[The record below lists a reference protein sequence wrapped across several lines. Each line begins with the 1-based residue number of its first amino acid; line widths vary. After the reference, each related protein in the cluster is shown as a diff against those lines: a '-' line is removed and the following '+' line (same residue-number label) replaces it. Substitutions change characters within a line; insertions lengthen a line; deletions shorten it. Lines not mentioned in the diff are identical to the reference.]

1 MKMKKMFC
9 MMCAG
14 VLSLSLVAC
23 GDKNSDEGQSDVS
36 DKTEEKVFLD
46 ENQISDLYSSP
57 KDFIGKYVTLSGKV
71 FTTPETSGN
80 NVALQMWQD
89 SKNNDHN
96 TIVIATKDMVGDIGE
111 DDYIKVTGL
120 VEDEFEGENMMG
132 GTITAPQIRAEKIE
146 KTSYQDVSSP
156 TNKTIKV
163 DQTQESNGVKIKIS
177 KIELADNETRVFLSV
192 DNQSGAAYSF
202 YTFNSKI
209 IQGNKQYTEETNYEA
224 GYDEIESDI
233 PSGVKEE
240 GVIAFKAIKDKDF
253 KFTCEGQSE
262 NYELDGDNFTFEISV
277 K

>member
-1 MKMKKMFC
+1 
-9 MMCAG
+9 MCAG
-14 VLSLSLVAC
+14 MLSLSLVAC
-23 GDKNSDEGQSDVS
+23 GGKSSDEGQSDVS

-71 FTTPETSGN
+71 FTTPETSGD

-89 SKNNDHN
+89 SKNNNHN
-96 TIVIATKDMVGDIGE
+96 TIVIGTKDMVGDIGE

-240 GVIAFKAIKDKDF
+240 GVIAFKAIKNKDF

>member
-1 MKMKKMFC
+1 M
-9 MMCAG
+9 
-14 VLSLSLVAC
+14 
-23 GDKNSDEGQSDVS
+23 
-36 DKTEEKVFLD
+36 
-46 ENQISDLYSSP
+46 
-57 KDFIGKYVTLSGKV
+57 
-71 FTTPETSGN
+71 
-80 NVALQMWQD
+80 
-89 SKNNDHN
+89 
-96 TIVIATKDMVGDIGE
+96 
-111 DDYIKVTGL
+111 
-120 VEDEFEGENMMG
+120 
-132 GTITAPQIRAEKIE
+132 
-146 KTSYQDVSSP
+146 SSP

-192 DNQSGAAYSF
+192 DNQSGAASSF

-209 IQGNKQYTEETNYEA
+209 IQGTKQYTEETNYEA

-240 GVIAFKAIKDKDF
+240 GVIAFKAIKNKDF